1 MLILVVCP
9 CLLSRK
15 PNCSTSPVE
24 FAFFTEMCQL
34 LGVLNGNNI
43 TPSMFTLLHQLLES
57 ILHYD
62 IYQVHLCAICYSKID
77 SIYGNRIKEMVSFEL
92 SKEIEKD
99 VFILL

>member
-15 PNCSTSPVE
+15 PNCSASPVE

-62 IYQVHLCAICYSKID
+62 IYQVHSCTFWYSK
-77 SIYGNRIKEMVSFEL
+77 NRFHLICKQNKRDGKF
-92 SKEIEKD
+92 
-99 VFILL
+99 

>member
-15 PNCSTSPVE
+15 PNRSTSPVE

-62 IYQVHLCAICYSKID
+62 IYQVHSCTFCYSR
-77 SIYGNRIKEMVSFEL
+77 NRFHLICKQNKRDGEF
-92 SKEIEKD
+92 
-99 VFILL
+99 